1 MKSNYRFFAY
11 YYDSLTENI
20 DYKKRAE
27 YFDSIIRKFG
37 GKQGGILL
45 DLACGTGILS
55 EKFAEMGYDVIGID
69 NSPDMLNEAL
79 DKKFESGHNI
89 QYLCQDMR
97 KLDMFGTI
105 DITISA
111 LDSLN
116 HLQTPQDLKLVF
128 ERVSLFSEP
137 DGLFIFDMNTVY
149 KHKNILGNNVFTY
162 ETENVY
168 CVWENSYCEKN
179 NEVCINLEFFER
191 DEEVY
196 HRYSESFSETAYS
209 LEYIDELLENAGF
222 EILAHYDD
230 DSFEPVKNNSQ
241 RVVYVLRKVR

>member
-1 MKSNYRFFAY
+1 MESNYRFFAY
-11 YYDSLTENI
+11 YYDALTGNI
-20 DYKKRAE
+20 DYRKRAE
-27 YFDSIIRKFG
+27 YFDSIIKKFG

-45 DLACGTGILS
+45 DLACGTGLLS
-55 EKFAEMGYDVIGID
+55 EEFAEMGYDVIGID

-105 DITISA
+105 DVTISA

-116 HLQTPQDLKLVF
+116 HLESPQDLKQVF

-137 DGLFIFDMNTVY
+137 GGLFIFDMNTVY
-149 KHKNILGNNVFTY
+149 KHKNILANNAFIY

-168 CVWENSYCEKN
+168 CVWENSYHEKN

-191 DEEVY
+191 DSEVY
-196 HRYSESFSETAYS
+196 HRYSENFSETAYS
-209 LEYIDELLENAGF
+209 LEYIDELVQNAGF

-230 DSFEPVKNNSQ
+230 DSFEPVKDNSQ
-241 RVVYVLRKVR
+241 RVIYVLRKVR

>member
-1 MKSNYRFFAY
+1 MESNYRFFAY
-11 YYDSLTENI
+11 YYDALTGNI
-20 DYKKRAE
+20 DYRKRAE
-27 YFDSIIRKFG
+27 YFDSIIKKFG

-45 DLACGTGILS
+45 DLACGTGLLS
-55 EKFAEMGYDVIGID
+55 EEFAEMGYDVIGVD

-79 DKKFESGHNI
+79 DKKFDSGHNI

-116 HLQTPQDLKLVF
+116 HLESPQDLKQVF
-128 ERVSLFSEP
+128 ERVSLFAEP

-149 KHKNILGNNVFTY
+149 KHKNILANNVFIY

-168 CVWENSYCEKN
+168 CVWENNYHEKN

-191 DEEVY
+191 DGEVY
-196 HRYSESFSETAYS
+196 HRYSENFSETAYS
-209 LEYIDELLENAGF
+209 LEYIDELVQNAGF

-230 DSFEPVKNNSQ
+230 DSFEPVKDNSQ
-241 RVVYVLRKVR
+241 RVIYVLRKVR